1 MRVNQVRQDPQPNQ
15 GHVEIKVP
23 ATQAEQVADD
33 VALLAAEYFPKKVRD
48 EEYGYDD
55 FNTSVLV
62 NIRRRRKNGTCNTSG
77 ASRGCIR
84 FRIRG

>member
-23 ATQAEQVADD
+23 ATQAEQV
-33 VALLAAEYFPKKVRD
+33 VAPATAEYVPAKARD
-48 EEYGYDD
+48 EEYGYDN

-62 NIRRRRKNGTCNTSG
+62 NMRIRRKNGTCNTSG
-77 ASRGCIR
+77 AGQGCIR